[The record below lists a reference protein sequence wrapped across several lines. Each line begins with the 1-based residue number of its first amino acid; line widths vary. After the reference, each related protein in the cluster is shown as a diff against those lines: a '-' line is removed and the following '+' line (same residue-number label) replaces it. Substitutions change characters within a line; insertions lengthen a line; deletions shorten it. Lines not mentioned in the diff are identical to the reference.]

1 MENTTLLLK
10 EDNEIAW
17 IEVTG
22 RFNFQI
28 ENEFDGLFDVI
39 KNKKSVTFN
48 FNDCEYIDSSGIRM
62 LVRLAKARAS
72 NSERIKVINCNN
84 IVKDVFSIANLS
96 ILLDVC

>member
-1 MENTTLLLK
+1 MGNTTLSLK
-10 EDNEIAW
+10 EDKEVAW
-17 IEVTG
+17 IDVNG

-28 ENEFDGLFDVI
+28 EEEFNGLFEVI
-39 KNKKSVTFN
+39 SNKKSVTFD